1 MAKNFFKTFFNP
13 NKDKSTNNSK
23 ISKLNPTYK
32 LSELI
37 KNNENV
43 PDDSKILQKQQPV
56 DSYNLLLN
64 YYSKKDDK
72 NNIINDFMEK
82 ISKLNKKFYNCS
94 EKFIIT
100 KASFDKL
107 SHELY
112 LNLFKQIDC
121 YVEEIQRLNK
131 KLISIDVNDCKI
143 EIRKLKKELND
154 NKQKVRNY
162 EVKLKEKSSNE
173 EKLVKEI
180 ESYKRRIIFFK
191 NKININLMARNAKR
205 IANVKKYYQ
214 ENNDISN
221 SMINKNAS
229 KNSCIRSKGYTYS
242 SKNKNRKCFS
252 PSPEKSSKYSNHNKN
267 ESFASSNKTINL
279 LSQQKDQTNKRN
291 MVLYNITMNNTISNF
306 NKKVKN
312 NDEPIITSNKSIIA
326 INNENKY
333 KEIFSDGELEGSNK
347 YIIKINRKNKPK
359 ESIIVPFNK
368 NYNKDDENTIN
379 NSSLN
384 SIKNNIKNFDDINN
398 SLNINKEK
406 KEIEFK
412 MKNDSVENIN
422 KHSPGVKKLD
432 KFFEKFTESN
442 SICDDKEENNKI
454 TKKEIKSQKTNK
466 KPEKINKMYN
476 STLDIKNSLK
486 TEKKKKGI
494 IDSSKNSNFKKKEFK
509 TNTNKKT
516 LPIKK
521 IINLPKKKFIKSSL
535 NNNKINA
542 NDSNTN
548 QNNNNNNPLYNLQ
561 NEISGDVKNKEIDN
575 KIIMNNTFENNN
587 ILKCINNNE
596 IINNNLDND
605 EFINK
610 TMANEE
616 QEKYRIIKSKTVK
629 FKENEVSEKEHKLHF
644 ETSESENNDNENI
657 DISSKDIS
665 INSFSNK
672 RNDCVIRNKTAS
684 NYSENISDTLSKE
697 NHTEILSNDENSLI
711 LKKQKKTTNKKK
723 NIVNGKNL
731 KNIYKN
737 PYMGKPAIK
746 VSKEKTKL
754 NKLNNE
760 KEIEI
765 NKILREMNDDYNN
778 ELDMLK
784 TQEEQIKLML
794 NLIDLN
800 DI

>member
-1 MAKNFFKTFFNP
+1 MAKNFFKTFFNS
-13 NKDKSTNNSK
+13 NKDKSSNNPK

-32 LSELI
+32 LSELM

-43 PDDSKILQKQQPV
+43 LEDSKLFQKQQPA
-56 DSYNLLLN
+56 DSYNILLN

-107 SHELY
+107 SDELY

-131 KLISIDVNDCKI
+131 KLTSIDVNDCKI
-143 EIRKLKKELND
+143 EIKKLTKELNE

-162 EVKLKEKSSNE
+162 EVKLKEKSNNE

-180 ESYKRRIIFFK
+180 ESYKRRLIFFK
-191 NKININLMARNAKR
+191 NKININLMARNTKR

-214 ENNDISN
+214 ENNNISN
-221 SMINKNAS
+221 SMINKNVS
-229 KNSCIRSKGYTYS
+229 KNSCIQSRRYTYV

-252 PSPEKSSKYSNHNKN
+252 PSPEKLSKYSNHNKN
-267 ESFASSNKTINL
+267 ESFPNSNKAINL
-279 LSQQKDQTNKRN
+279 LSHTKDQTNKRK
-291 MVLYNITMNNTISNF
+291 MVLNNITMNNTSSNF
-306 NKKVKN
+306 NKKMKN
-312 NDEPIITSNKSIIA
+312 NDESINTSNKNIIT
-326 INNENKY
+326 INNANKY
-333 KEIFSDGELEGSNK
+333 KEIFSDGELEDSNK
-347 YIIKINRKNKPK
+347 FIIKINRKNKPK

-379 NSSLN
+379 TSLLN
-384 SIKNNIKNFDDINN
+384 SIKNNIKNFDDVNN

-412 MKNDSVENIN
+412 MKNDSVENLN

-432 KFFEKFTESN
+432 KFFEKMSETN
-442 SICDDKEENNKI
+442 LICIDKEENNKI
-454 TKKEIKSQKTNK
+454 TKKEINNQKTNK

-486 TEKKKKGI
+486 TEKKKKGN
-494 IDSSKNSNFKKKEFK
+494 IDSLKNSNFKKKEFK

-521 IINLPKKKFIKSSL
+521 IFNLPKKKFIKSSI
-535 NNNKINA
+535 NNNRNNA
-542 NDSNTN
+542 DISNTN
-548 QNNNNNNPLYNLQ
+548 QNNNNNNSVFSLE
-561 NEISGDVKNKEIDN
+561 NEISKDDKNKETDN
-575 KIIMNNTFENNN
+575 KINMDNTFENNN
-587 ILKCINNNE
+587 ISKSINNKE
-596 IINNNLDND
+596 IINNNLDNG

-610 TMANEE
+610 TLDNEE
-616 QEKYRIIKSKTVK
+616 QGNYRIIKSKTVR
-629 FKENEVSEKEHKLHF
+629 FKENEASEKEPKLHF

-672 RNDCVIRNKTAS
+672 RNECKIYNKTTS
-684 NYSENISDTLSKE
+684 NYSENINDTLSKE
-697 NHTEILSNDENSLI
+697 NHTEILSNDDNSSI
-711 LKKQKKTTNKKK
+711 LKKPKKSTSKKK

-737 PYMGKPAIK
+737 PNMNKPAIK
-746 VSKEKTKL
+746 VNKDKTKL
-754 NKLNNE
+754 NKINNE
-760 KEIEI
+760 KEKEI

-778 ELDMLK
+778 ELEMLK

>member
-13 NKDKSTNNSK
+13 NKDKSSNNSK
-23 ISKLNPTYK
+23 ISKLNPNYK
-32 LSELI
+32 LSELM
-37 KNNENV
+37 KNNENI
-43 PDDSKILQKQQPV
+43 PEDSKIFQKQQPA
-56 DSYNLLLN
+56 DSYNILLN

-107 SHELY
+107 SDELY

-131 KLISIDVNDCKI
+131 KLTSIDVNDCKI
-143 EIRKLKKELND
+143 EIKKLTKELNE

-191 NKININLMARNAKR
+191 NKININLMARNTKR
-205 IANVKKYYQ
+205 IANVKKFYQ
-214 ENNDISN
+214 ENNNIS
-221 SMINKNAS
+221 SSIINKNAS
-229 KNSCIRSKGYTYS
+229 KNSCIQSRRYNYL
-242 SKNKNRKCFS
+242 SKNKNRKFFS
-252 PSPEKSSKYSNHNKN
+252 PSPEKFSKYSNHNKN
-267 ESFASSNKTINL
+267 ESFSNSNKTINL
-279 LSQQKDQTNKRN
+279 LSHIKDQTNKRK
-291 MVLYNITMNNTISNF
+291 MVLNNITMNNTISNF
-306 NKKVKN
+306 NKKIKN
-312 NDEPIITSNKSIIA
+312 NDESINTSNKDIIT
-326 INNENKY
+326 INNANKY

-347 YIIKINRKNKPK
+347 FIIKINRKNKPK
-359 ESIIVPFNK
+359 ESIIVPCNK

-384 SIKNNIKNFDDINN
+384 SIKNNIKNFDDVNN

-412 MKNDSVENIN
+412 MKNYSVESIN
-422 KHSPGVKKLD
+422 KHSPGVKKSD
-432 KFFEKFTESN
+432 EFFEKISESN
-442 SICDDKEENNKI
+442 SICCDKVENNKI
-454 TKKEIKSQKTNK
+454 TKKEINSQKTNK

-476 STLDIKNSLK
+476 STLDIKNHLK
-486 TEKKKKGI
+486 TEKKKKGN
-494 IDSSKNSNFKKKEFK
+494 IDSLKNSYLKKKEFK

-521 IINLPKKKFIKSSL
+521 IFNLPKKKFIKSSL
-535 NNNKINA
+535 NNNTNI
-542 NDSNTN
+542 SNTN
-548 QNNNNNNPLYNLQ
+548 QNNNNNNSLYNLE
-561 NEISGDVKNKEIDN
+561 NEISKDDKNKEIDN
-575 KIIMNNTFENNN
+575 KNNMNNTFENTN
-587 ILKCINNNE
+587 ISKSINNKD
-596 IINNNLDND
+596 IINKNLDNG

-610 TMANEE
+610 TLDNEE
-616 QEKYRIIKSKTVK
+616 LVNYRIIKSKTVR
-629 FKENEVSEKEHKLHF
+629 FKENEASEKEPKVHF

-672 RNDCVIRNKTAS
+672 RNDCKIWNKTTS
-684 NYSENISDTLSKE
+684 NYSENICDTLSKE
-697 NHTEILSNDENSLI
+697 NRTEILSNDDNSSI
-711 LKKQKKTTNKKK
+711 LKKPKKTTSKKK
-723 NIVNGKNL
+723 NIVNVKNL

-737 PYMGKPAIK
+737 PNMNKPAIK
-746 VSKEKTKL
+746 VNKDKTKL
-754 NKLNNE
+754 NKINNE
-760 KEIEI
+760 KEKEKEI

-778 ELDMLK
+778 ELEMLK